1 MTTKK
6 LPAKK
11 VTPAEQIAKL
21 EMNNSILESALY
33 MDYDDKNEL
42 IGLLYVIIEEAE
54 KVEPNLWMLRRALK
68 GLRTALIN
76 NQHTTM
82 DCAGLEY

>member
-6 LPAKK
+6 LPEKK
-11 VTPAEQIAKL
+11 LTAAEQIAKL

-33 MDYDDKNEL
+33 MDYDDKDEL
-42 IGLLYVIIEEAE
+42 LGLLYLIIQESE
-54 KVEPNLWMLRRALK
+54 KEEPNKWMLRRALN